1 MGGKKPLRR
10 PLWPPTR
17 ATASN
22 YYPLGLDGAGGAAK
36 PLLRAPK
43 KPAPLHGRLPAFS
56 GAVDAFERARKC
68 FLEWRYFFSIILS
81 EFLKNRVALQPESKA
96 SFLCLVQNK
105 HIIRSV
111 YEASEAILRR
121 VIQVRRN
128 RPIPDEGHRL
138 RLAVLV
144 IRPGH
149 GDCPTIGNAVDGQLH
164 CARSG
169 EALIALR
176 CRFRRLKWSH
186 PRKEAAAESHTVR
199 IKCWP
204 PLAFTFRPRNSNF
217 FSQNYQ
223 RHCPFLTDSEKS
235 CIF

>member
-81 EFLKNRVALQPESKA
+81 EFLKNRVALHPILSSLLLLVLMKTVLFLGYVPTESMEPTLKKDSFILGTRLYGDLTDGDIIIFERDGRLLVKRITA
-96 SFLCLVQNK
+96 S
-105 HIIRSV
+105 
-111 YEASEAILRR
+111 
-121 VIQVRRN
+121 
-128 RPIPDEGHRL
+128 G
-138 RLAVLV
+138 
-144 IRPGH
+144 
-149 GDCPTIGNAVDGQLH
+149 
-164 CARSG
+164 G
-169 EALIALR
+169 EAVVRNGITLIVPENCYYVQGDNANHSYDS
-176 CRFRRLKWSH
+176 RFWSD
-186 PRKEAAAESHTVR
+186 PFVKESS
-199 IKCWP
+199 IKAK
-204 PLAFTFRPRNSNF
+204 L
-217 FSQNYQ
+217 
-223 RHCPFLTDSEKS
+223 LG
-235 CIF
+235 